1 MGTKIYNE
9 RLEEGDV
16 RKKKKKKKKIEKG
29 WWWGENSLAKALMTE
44 EEDAHKLLKT
54 RRWRSLVMV

>member
-16 RKKKKKKKKIEKG
+16 EEEEEKNEKG
-29 WWWGENSLAKALMTE
+29 WWWGEYSLAKALMTE

-54 RRWRSLVMV
+54 RRWRS